1 MAHISRRR
9 VNDMLEQLGKNAKK
23 AAGALTVADTQTK
36 NAALLEISK
45 ALISR
50 ADEIIA
56 ANHTDLE
63 NGRKAGLNDGLL
75 DRLMLNAE
83 RIKGI
88 ADGCEQVAAL
98 DDPCNRVLETVE
110 RPNGLLI
117 KKVSCPMGV
126 IGIIYEARPNVT
138 ADAAALC
145 LKSGNAV
152 ILRGGKEAIES
163 NKAIASIMREAVEEA
178 GLPADAIQLVEDTSR
193 QSSTELMRMK
203 EYLDCL
209 IPRGS
214 KNLIQAVVE
223 NSTVPVIETGSGN
236 CHIYV
241 DKYADIDM
249 AAEIIFNAK
258 TQRISVCNACESL
271 VIHSDIIDKAMPAI
285 KAKLD
290 EKNVIIK
297 GDKRAKA
304 VCPDIEAATESDFA
318 TEYLDYIISVKTVDS
333 LDEAIEHINQNST
346 GHSEA
351 IITENDE
358 NAAAFMN
365 RVDSSS
371 VYHNAST
378 RFTDGGEFGLG
389 AEIGISTQKLHARGP
404 MGLRELTTTK
414 YMIFGKGQVR

>member
-1 MAHISRRR
+1 
-9 VNDMLEQLGKNAKK
+9 MLKQLGVNAKK
-23 AAGALTVADTQTK
+23 AAGILTTADTEIK
-36 NAALLEISK
+36 NK
-45 ALISR
+45 ALRVIGKALVDNADVIIS
-50 ADEIIA
+50 
-56 ANHTDLE
+56 ANNIDIE
-63 NGRKAGLNDGLL
+63 NGKKAGLNAGLI
-75 DRLMLNAE
+75 DRLMLDE
-83 RIKGI
+83 DRIKGI
-88 ADGCEQVAAL
+88 ADGCVQVAQL
-98 DDPCNRVLETVE
+98 DDPCGRVLETVE
-110 RPNGLLI
+110 RPNGLII

-163 NKAIASIMREAVEEA
+163 NKAIADIMREAIEGV
-178 GLPADAIQLVEDTSR
+178 GLPADSIQLVADTSR
-193 QSSTELMRMK
+193 ESSTELMRMK
-203 EYLDCL
+203 DYLDCL

-214 KNLIQAVVE
+214 KNLIKAVVE

-236 CHIYV
+236 CHVYV
-241 DKYADIDM
+241 DKYADIEM

-271 VIHSDIIDKAMPAI
+271 VIHSDILEKALPLI
-285 KAKLD
+285 KARLD
-290 EKNVIIK
+290 EKQVVIK
-297 GDKRAKA
+297 GDERAKA
-304 VCPDIEAATESDFA
+304 VCPDIEAADEADFA

-333 LDEAIEHINQNST
+333 LDEAIEYINKNST
-346 GHSEA
+346 GHSESVV
-351 IITENDE
+351 TNDNDRAME
-358 NAAAFMN
+358 FMS

-414 YMIFGKGQVR
+414 YLIFGNGQVR

>member
-1 MAHISRRR
+1 
-9 VNDMLEQLGKNAKK
+9 MLEQLGVNAKK
-23 AAGALTVADTQTK
+23 AAGILTTADTEIK
-36 NAALLEISK
+36 NK
-45 ALISR
+45 ALHAIGKALVDNADVIIS
-50 ADEIIA
+50 
-56 ANHTDLE
+56 ANNIDIE
-63 NGRKAGLNDGLL
+63 NGKNAGLNAGLI
-75 DRLMLNAE
+75 DRLMLDE
-83 RIKGI
+83 DRIKGI
-88 ADGCEQVAAL
+88 ADGCVQVAQL
-98 DDPCNRVLETVE
+98 DDPCGRVLETVE
-110 RPNGLLI
+110 RPNGLII

-163 NKAIASIMREAVEEA
+163 NKAIADIMREAVEGV
-178 GLPADAIQLVEDTSR
+178 GLPADSIQLVADTSR
-193 QSSTELMRMK
+193 ESSTELMRMK
-203 EYLDCL
+203 DYLDCL

-214 KNLIQAVVE
+214 KNLIKAVVE

-241 DKYADIDM
+241 DKYADIEM

-258 TQRISVCNACESL
+258 TQRISVCNTCESL
-271 VIHSDIIDKAMPAI
+271 VIHSDILEKALPLI
-285 KAKLD
+285 KARLD
-290 EKNVIIK
+290 EKQVIIK
-297 GDKRAKA
+297 GDERAKA
-304 VCPDIEAATESDFA
+304 VCPDIEAADEADFA

-333 LDEAIEHINQNST
+333 LDEAIEHINKNST
-346 GHSEA
+346 GHSESVV
-351 IITENDE
+351 TNDNDRAME
-358 NAAAFMN
+358 FMS

-378 RFTDGGEFGLG
+378 RFTDGAEFGLG

-414 YMIFGKGQVR
+414 YLIFGNGQVR

>member
-1 MAHISRRR
+1 
-9 VNDMLEQLGKNAKK
+9 MLEQLGVNAKK
-23 AAGALTVADTQTK
+23 AAGILTTADTEIK
-36 NAALLEISK
+36 NK
-45 ALISR
+45 ALRAIGKALVDNADVIIS
-50 ADEIIA
+50 
-56 ANHTDLE
+56 ANNIDIE
-63 NGRKAGLNDGLL
+63 NGKKAGLNAGLI
-75 DRLMLNAE
+75 DRLMLDE
-83 RIKGI
+83 DRIKGI
-88 ADGCEQVAAL
+88 ADGCVQVAQL
-98 DDPCNRVLETVE
+98 DDPCGRVLETVE
-110 RPNGLLI
+110 RPNGLII

-163 NKAIASIMREAVEEA
+163 NKAIADIMREAVEGV
-178 GLPADAIQLVEDTSR
+178 GLPADSIQLVADTSR
-193 QSSTELMRMK
+193 ESSTELMRMK
-203 EYLDCL
+203 DYLDCL

-214 KNLIQAVVE
+214 KNLIKAVVE

-236 CHIYV
+236 CHVYV
-241 DKYADIDM
+241 DKYADIEM

-271 VIHSDIIDKAMPAI
+271 VIHSDILEKALPLI
-285 KAKLD
+285 KARLD
-290 EKNVIIK
+290 EKQVVIK
-297 GDKRAKA
+297 GDERAKA
-304 VCPDIEAATESDFA
+304 VCPDIEAADEADFA

-333 LDEAIEHINQNST
+333 LDEAIAHINKNST
-346 GHSEA
+346 GHSESVV
-351 IITENDE
+351 TNDNDRAME
-358 NAAAFMN
+358 FMS

-414 YMIFGKGQVR
+414 YLIFGNGQVR